1 MSSLD
6 WLLDLC
12 AVAKA
17 SGSGII
23 TVTDDTPLENQ
34 LPPSKDPWYSAPV
47 DWESRKPGDVLRIR
61 SSSNLTRTVEG
72 SGAVYHLLYRSTDS
86 RDRPSWAVTTLFIP
100 ISLYQSPSGKAAILS
115 YQFAYNTCNVNSS
128 PSFALSGAMAKSE
141 PNLGIKSST
150 SLITEMLSFGWIVNT
165 PDHLGPNAAFG
176 ASVQVGHATLDALR
190 AVHDLFSLG
199 GSSGFNTAIWGYSGG
214 SIATFSAAEL
224 QPSYALELNISAAVI
239 GGLVDDISAAM
250 DKINKSPIAGT
261 LIAFLLG
268 ITAQCPEERAYL
280 ESRLIPGTKEEFMAA
295 INTEV
300 TQNVGKYS
308 GQDIYTFFKDG
319 GEDLRAPILKELYDK
334 QAKLGCRDT
343 PKMPMFLYKAIQD
356 QFCLI
361 ELTDATVDRLCEK
374 GAEIT
379 FERNTVGSHVSEIEN
394 GKPRAFRFL
403 KSIFDESYESPASKQ
418 NVMDVTVDVS
428 SQNK

>member
-12 AVAKA
+12 AVAKT

-23 TVTDDTPLENQ
+23 TDDTPLENQ
-34 LPPSKDPWYSAPV
+34 LPPSKDPWYSASEE
-47 DWESRKPGDVLRIR
+47 WESRKPGDVLRIR
-61 SSSNLTRTVEG
+61 SALNLVRILEG
-72 SGAVYHLLYRSTDS
+72 SAAVYHILYRSTDS
-86 RDRPSWAVTTLFIP
+86 QDCPSWAVTTLFIP

-115 YQFAYNTCNVNSS
+115 YQFAYNTCNVDSS
-128 PSFALSGAMAKSE
+128 PSFALSGVMARRE

-150 SLITEMLSFGWIVNT
+150 SLTL
-165 PDHLGPNAAFG
+165 HLA
-176 ASVQVGHATLDALR
+176 QVPKRAVRLDALR
-190 AVHDLFSLG
+190 AVHNVLSLG
-199 GSSGFNTAIWGYSGG
+199 DNSGFNAAIWGYSEG
-214 SIATFSAAEL
+214 SIATFVAAEL
-224 QPSYALELNISAAVI
+224 QRSYAPELNISAAVV

-261 LIAFLLG
+261 LIALLLG
-268 ITAQCPEERAYL
+268 ITAQCPAERAYL
-280 ESRLIPGTKEEFMAA
+280 ESRLIPETKDGFMSTV
-295 INTEV
+295 NTEL
-300 TQNVGKYS
+300 TQNVAKYS
-308 GQDIYTFFKDG
+308 GQDIYAFFKGG
-319 GEDLRAPILKELYDK
+319 GEDLRAPVLRELYHK
-334 QAKLGCRDT
+334 QAKLGYRET

-356 QFCLI
+356 QFCPI

-374 GAEIT
+374 RAEIT
-379 FERNTVGSHVSEIEN
+379 FERNTVGSHVSEIAN

-403 KSIFDESYESPASKQ
+403 KSIFDESYQSHASKR